1 MIMIWYL
8 NKNWFFSKNP
18 FLTFI
23 VFRRACGLFTPRSF
37 SYLFTCWFKNA
48 QKKYFFLFQS
58 GIRAAIPWLL
68 KAFHHVYH
76 FYDNSKWWVSQDI
89 WHINQKLLSK
99 IAFKVFLAA
108 VSWPQRHST
117 RVSGVSDSPTSGI
130 QMFLNEF
137 RRHKSK
143 KMAILLGTVSR
154 YIFEDWNPNL
164 CLRDINQI
172 PYIKSYIY
180 IYISNPF

>member
-1 MIMIWYL
+1 MASGQLYLGSQRHFIMFIIFMIYIY
-8 NKNWFFSKNP
+8 
-18 FLTFI
+18 
-23 VFRRACGLFTPRSF
+23 
-37 SYLFTCWFKNA
+37 
-48 QKKYFFLFQS
+48 
-58 GIRAAIPWLL
+58 
-68 KAFHHVYH
+68 
-76 FYDNSKWWVSQDI
+76 SKWWVSQDI

-99 IAFKVFLAA
+99 IAFKVFLVA

-130 QMFLNEF
+130 QMFLKEF

-172 PYIKSYIY
+172 PYIKSYIHFKS
-180 IYISNPF
+180 ILNSWKWNS